1 MELVLKGEAYELFF
15 FWGEGHVLV
24 VFASR
29 GMFVS
34 SRPRGGSWDSSPVP
48 PRTTGIV
55 EEALFAAGC

>member
-1 MELVLKGEAYELFF
+1 MNFF
-15 FWGEGHVLV
+15 FFLGEGHVLV

>member
-1 MELVLKGEAYELFF
+1 MNCFF

-55 EEALFAAGC
+55 EEALFAVGC